1 MKYKDLSDNSNNR
14 VSEIMLDDET
24 LKELKDA

>member
-1 MKYKDLSDNSNNR
+1 MKYKDLSDNSNNK
-14 VSEIMLDDET
+14 VSEIMLDDEA